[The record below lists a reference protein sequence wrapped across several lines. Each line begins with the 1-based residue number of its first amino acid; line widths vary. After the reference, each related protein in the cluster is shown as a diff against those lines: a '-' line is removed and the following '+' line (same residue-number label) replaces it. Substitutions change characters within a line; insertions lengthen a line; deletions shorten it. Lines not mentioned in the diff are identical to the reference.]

1 MSAARTTSKDICGKE
16 ATPAPSASDHPEVT
30 AREVGE
36 DNVGEQVGRVF
47 VHQHQPSM
55 NLATN

>member
-1 MSAARTTSKDICGKE
+1 MSAATTGKDVCGKE
-16 ATPAPSASDHPEVT
+16 ATPVPSASDHPEVT

-36 DNVGEQVGRVF
+36 GNVREQVGRIF

-55 NLATN
+55 NPAMS